1 MTQKGGKV
9 KKKWFCGAAAAALA
23 GLLLAGCAMPQTSID
38 SLLAP
43 PRLNDEQNEIYS
55 ALVRE
60 TSTDIRLLYPQK
72 GTNRSA
78 FLITNLDGEATAE
91 ALVFYQ
97 STSAANVSAAV
108 HLNVL
113 DKQEDRWVSVNDISL
128 DGSQVE
134 DVTLMNVGT
143 GVPMVAVGLNYA
155 SDGASLLKIFSFNG
169 KTLDEI
175 CSESYQTKI
184 VYDMD
189 SDDQDEV
196 ILVSLQ
202 EGGLSM
208 EAKFFTYE
216 NGRFRQTSTAIMDP
230 SITRYVRIQAGYLKN
245 GRKAVYL
252 DGYRGSSLM
261 TTEILGYEKS
271 LQGGSGYLV
280 NLTYDPAAEPKH
292 YPVDRPPGAYTY
304 DTNNDSVMEVPG
316 LTLMPG
322 YTEEMTSVFYLTDW
336 YNFLDG
342 EFQKL
347 KSSYVNSSQGY
358 LLDFPAEWIGRVSV
372 RKTSRA
378 NEMLFYEYQEGEEP
392 IKSELLYIQM
402 SKRSDWE
409 AGKLDEDYQ
418 VINSSGG
425 GQIVYLA
432 KIPDNAPYDLRLT
445 LQKVKERFH
454 RYY

>member
-1 MTQKGGKV
+1 MKNV
-9 KKKWFCGAAAAALA
+9 RSVCFRSLA
-23 GLLLAGCAMPQTSID
+23 VLLICWMLGGCAMPQSSID

-78 FLITNLDGEATAE
+78 FLITNLDAEATAE

-97 STSAANVSAAV
+97 STAVTNVAATI

-113 DKQEDRWVSVNDISL
+113 DKQDDRWVSVNDISL

-134 DVTLMNVGT
+134 DVNLMNVGT
-143 GVPMVAVGLNYA
+143 GSPMVAVGLNYA

-184 VYDMD
+184 VYDID
-189 SDDQDEV
+189 SDDLDEV
-196 ILVSLQ
+196 ILVSAL

-208 EAKFFTYE
+208 EAKLFTYGA
-216 NGRFRQTSTAIMDP
+216 GRFLKTSTAVMDP
-230 SITRYVRIQAGYLKN
+230 TITRYVSIQSGYLKN
-245 GRKAVYL
+245 GRKAIYL

-261 TTEILGYEKS
+261 TTEILGYEKNAW
-271 LQGGSGYLV
+271 GSGSLV
-280 NLTYDPAAEPKH
+280 NLTYNAAEPKR
-292 YPVDRPPGAYTY
+292 YPVERPPGAYTY

-322 YTEEMTSVFYLTDW
+322 YTEDMTSVFYLTDW

-342 EFQKL
+342 EFQRL

-358 LLDFPAEWIGRVSV
+358 FFDFPEDWIGKVSV

-378 NEMLFYEYQEGEEP
+378 NEMLFYEYQEGENP
-392 IKSELLYIQM
+392 VKSELLYIQM
-402 SKRSDWE
+402 AKRSDWE
-409 AGKLDEDYQ
+409 AGKFDEEYQ
-418 VINSSGG
+418 IIDSFGG

-432 KIPDNAPYDLRLT
+432 KIPDTASYSLKITIQN
-445 LQKVKERFH
+445 VKERFH